1 MDGMRGLVAMAST
14 SDLKKDTSLALE
26 ALETAL
32 PGILGAV
39 SIFSP
44 QVAAFLKFLPTIE
57 AAIRAVDTVAQAA
70 GSSDLTSAQST
81 VIAHNTPGQPNAP
94 PLSA

>member
-1 MDGMRGLVAMAST
+1 MDGMKGSVTMVSAANLQ
-14 SDLKKDTSLALE
+14 KDTDLALE

-57 AAIRAVDTVAQAA
+57 AAIRAVDTVAQAS
-70 GSSDLTSAQST
+70 GSPDLTSAQLT